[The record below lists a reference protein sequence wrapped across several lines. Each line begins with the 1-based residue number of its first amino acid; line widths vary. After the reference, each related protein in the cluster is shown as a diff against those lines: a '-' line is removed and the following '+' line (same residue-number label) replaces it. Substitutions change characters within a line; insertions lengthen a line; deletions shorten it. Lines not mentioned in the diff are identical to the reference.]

1 MYRVIGD
8 SVQQEYSPFD
18 RKLMEYS
25 NKINKALSFTMY
37 DCSFC
42 GQRER
47 GVTDLMNGTFKCRI
61 CLMKEEGERLQNDPE
76 MIRQEKIWNMRMAVK
91 KHKEGESQ

>member
-47 GVTDLMNGTFKCRI
+47 GVTDLMNGTFRCRLCI
-61 CLMKEEGERLQNDPE
+61 LKEEAKRLENDPDLMKEERL
-76 MIRQEKIWNMRMAVK
+76 WNMRNARK
-91 KHKEGESQ
+91 KYMEKNK